1 MRFRN
6 ETDEIC
12 ITASSE
18 NVRSASDEHA
28 RVNPQDAPDSALAL
42 GPLGSNADEP
52 QCLLWGPTRK
62 SDRPILTSVLPSTA
76 DIR

>member
-12 ITASSE
+12 LTASSE

-42 GPLGSNADEP
+42 GPLGSNSRRAP
-52 QCLLWGPTRK
+52 M
-62 SDRPILTSVLPSTA
+62 SVVGETEKNSV
-76 DIR
+76 